1 MRQGFRDVGVVVV
14 MLVAAGAVVFPG
26 LVLIEALT
34 GMPLPF
40 SPASAGRWGVVVVAC
55 VGGIAYARRRAYG
68 RHAAKHARAVEERD

>member
-1 MRQGFRDVGVVVV
+1 MQRFRDVGVVVV

-40 SPASAGRWGVVVVAC
+40 SPASVGRWGVVVVAC
-55 VGGIAYARRRAYG
+55 AGAIAYAGRLAYR
-68 RHAAKHARAVEERD
+68 RHAAQQAMTGGDRD